1 MICQLLLYPIGLQ
14 TNLTEGIDLVDT
26 AEQIANTQSQ
36 QESLLITQDSSIKL
50 SKEDLEGHGK
60 GMICSI
66 DFVYFSF
73 QRI

>member
-1 MICQLLLYPIGLQ
+1 MICQLLLFPIGLQ

-26 AEQIANTQSQ
+26 AEQIVNAQSQ

-50 SKEDLEGHGK
+50 SKEDLEGHSK

-66 DFVYFSF
+66 AFVYFSF

>member
-1 MICQLLLYPIGLQ
+1 MICQLLLFPIGLQ

-50 SKEDLEGHGK
+50 SKEDLEGNSK

-66 DFVYFSF
+66 AFVYFSF